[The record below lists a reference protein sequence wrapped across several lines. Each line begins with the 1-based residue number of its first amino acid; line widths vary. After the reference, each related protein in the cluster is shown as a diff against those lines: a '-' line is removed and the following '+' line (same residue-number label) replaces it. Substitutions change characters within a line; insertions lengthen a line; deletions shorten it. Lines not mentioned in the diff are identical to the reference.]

1 MRFSD
6 YPFLRYLLFFLAG
19 ICLSLLFPLEVSKL
33 VFLIA
38 IVLLWLI
45 YFLAA
50 RLKAD
55 LSILT
60 WLAYSQLIVLGWLL
74 PSFHQEV
81 QRETVLDGPYLA
93 QVQAYDLQKPNSREN
108 LLLAQYY
115 FDSSKWAKANQQVI
129 IYHQSAHEF
138 IPGQWVL
145 VSDKPEKIEAPRNP
159 NEFDYKGFL
168 SRKGITARQ
177 FIPEGKSKIISAGS
191 NRSFYFFADDLRESL
206 SDLLEKHIPQK
217 SSLPIAR
224 ALLLGQKNQLDRST
238 RQAYSE
244 AGVMHILAVSGLHV
258 GILVAVLLFL
268 IKPLKLSG
276 IARKSYLLVLVLVIW
291 TYATITGLSPSV
303 VRASVMF
310 TLIVLGQ
317 LRDRKPPIFNILAF
331 SAILMIAVNPGVI
344 TEVGFQLSYLA
355 VAGIVLLQPLIVRV
369 WYPKSRVLEYLWQ
382 LGAVSIAAQLATF
395 PLSVWY
401 FHSFPVWFLPAN
413 LLVIPITFLI
423 MQVGIPMLLIGW
435 IPFLGKALGWVV
447 GSLIQVELWILE
459 AFRLLPFRLNE
470 LTIQPVT
477 MLLVW
482 SLLLIWAAW
491 EYVPKKQL
499 AFWSVALLFFW
510 AMSGMLQLISNQKP
524 EVVIYRAE
532 EGWAIDYWTGVE
544 LKSWNQSISSEDAD
558 YVILPNRVKSN
569 WGNEPQELQV
579 FSTQEG
585 DLYFSELDLII
596 SEKRMVLG
604 QKSPQNIQMWDSQG
618 WIKHSDSKSLE
629 IPFNALRLTF

>member
-1 MRFSD
+1 MSF
-6 YPFLRYLLFFLAG
+6 
-19 ICLSLLFPLEVSKL
+19 LFPFGVSKL
-33 VFLIA
+33 VFLIS

-45 YFLAA
+45 YFLAV
-50 RLKAD
+50 RQKAN

-74 PSFHQEV
+74 PSFHREEQN
-81 QRETVLDGPYLA
+81 ETVLDGPYLA
-93 QVQAYDLQKPNSREN
+93 QVQAYDMPKPNSKEN

-115 FDSSKWAKANQQVI
+115 FDSSKWIKVNQQII
-129 IYHQSAHEF
+129 IYHQSAQEF

-168 SRKGITARQ
+168 LLKGITARQ
-177 FIPEGKSKIISAGS
+177 FIPEGKSQIISVET
-191 NRSFYFFADDLRESL
+191 NRLFYFFADDLRKSL
-206 SDLLEKHIPQK
+206 SDLLEKYISQK
-217 SSLPIAR
+217 SSLPIAK

-244 AGVMHILAVSGLHV
+244 SGVMHILAVSGLHV

-268 IKPLKLSG
+268 IRPLKLSVL
-276 IARKSYLLVLVLVIW
+276 ARKSYLLVLVLVIW

-369 WYPKSRVLEYLWQ
+369 WYPKSRILEYLWQ

-470 LTIQPVT
+470 LTIQPAT

-482 SLLLIWAAW
+482 SLLLVWAAW

-499 AFWSVALLFFW
+499 AFWSVVLLFVW
-510 AMSGMLQLISNQKP
+510 AMSGMLQLISNQNP
-524 EVVIYRAE
+524 EVVIYRAD

-544 LKSWNQSISSEDAD
+544 LKSYNQSISSEDAD
-558 YVILPNRVKSN
+558 YVILPNRAKSN
-569 WGNEPQELQV
+569 WGNYPQELQV

-585 DLYFSELDLII
+585 DLYFSELDLTING
-596 SEKRMVLG
+596 KRMVLG

-629 IPFNALRLTF
+629 IPFNAIRLTF

>member
-19 ICLSLLFPLEVSKL
+19 TCLSLLFPLEVSKL
-33 VFLIA
+33 VFLISIA
-38 IVLLWLI
+38 ILWLI
-45 YFLAA
+45 YFLAV

-74 PSFHQEV
+74 PSFHREV
-81 QRETVLDGPYLA
+81 QKETVLDGPYLA
-93 QVQAYDLQKPNSREN
+93 QVQAYDIPKPNSKEN
-108 LLLAQYY
+108 LLLAKYY
-115 FDSSKWAKANQQVI
+115 FDSSKWIKANQKII
-129 IYHQSAHEF
+129 IYHQSSSEF
-138 IPGQWVL
+138 IPGLWVL

-168 SRKGITARQ
+168 LRKGITARQ
-177 FIPEGKSKIISAGS
+177 FIPEGKSQIISVET
-191 NRSFYFFADDLRESL
+191 NRSFYFFADDLRKNL
-206 SDLLEKHIPQK
+206 SDLLEKRIPQK
-217 SSLPIAR
+217 SSLPVAK

-268 IKPLKLSG
+268 IRPLKLSG
-276 IARKSYLLVLVLVIW
+276 LARKSYLLVLVLVIW

-331 SAILMIAVNPGVI
+331 SAILMIAVNPAVI

-369 WYPKSRVLEYLWQ
+369 WYPKSRILEYLWQ

-499 AFWSVALLFFW
+499 TFWSVALLFVW
-510 AMSGMLQLISNQKP
+510 AMSGMLQLIFNQNP

-544 LKSWNQSISSEDAD
+544 LKSYNQSISSEDAD

-569 WGNEPQELQV
+569 WGNDPQELHV

-585 DLYFSELDLII
+585 DLYFSELDLTIN
-596 SEKRMVLG
+596 EKRMVLG
-604 QKSPQNIQMWDSQG
+604 QRSPQNVQMWDSQG
-618 WIKHSDSKSLE
+618 WINLPISKSFE
-629 IPFNALRLTF
+629 FPSTALRLTF

>member
-1 MRFSD
+1 
-6 YPFLRYLLFFLAG
+6 
-19 ICLSLLFPLEVSKL
+19 
-33 VFLIA
+33 
-38 IVLLWLI
+38 
-45 YFLAA
+45 LAA

-60 WLAYSQLIVLGWLL
+60 WLAYSQLIVLGWLF

-81 QRETVLDGPYLA
+81 QKETVLDGPYLA
-93 QVQAYDLQKPNSREN
+93 QVQAYDLQKPNSKEN
-108 LLLAQYY
+108 LLLAKYY
-115 FDSSKWAKANQQVI
+115 FDSSKWTKANQQVI

-276 IARKSYLLVLVLVIW
+276 IARKSCLLVLVLVIW

-331 SAILMIAVNPGVI
+331 SAILMIALNPGVI

-369 WYPKSRVLEYLWQ
+369 WYPKSRILEYLWQ

-435 IPFLGKALGWVV
+435 MPFLGKALGWVV

-499 AFWSVALLFFW
+499 AFWSVALLFVW

-579 FSTQEG
+579 FSTQKG
-585 DLYFSELDLII
+585 DLYFSELDLTI

-618 WIKHSDSKSLE
+618 WIKYSDSKSLE
-629 IPFNALRLTF
+629 IPFSALRLTF

>member
-19 ICLSLLFPLEVSKL
+19 ICLSFLFPFGVSKL
-33 VFLIA
+33 VFLIS

-45 YFLAA
+45 YFLAV
-50 RLKAD
+50 RQKAN

-74 PSFHQEV
+74 PSFHREEQK
-81 QRETVLDGPYLA
+81 ETVLDGPYLA
-93 QVQAYDLQKPNSREN
+93 QVQAYDLQKPNSKEN

-115 FDSSKWAKANQQVI
+115 FDSSKWIKVNQQII
-129 IYHQSAHEF
+129 IYHQSASEF

-145 VSDKPEKIEAPRNP
+145 VSDKPEQIEAPRNP

-168 SRKGITARQ
+168 LLKGITARQ
-177 FIPEGKSKIISAGS
+177 FIPEGKSQIISIET
-191 NRSFYFFADDLRESL
+191 NRPFYFFADDLRKSL
-206 SDLLEKHIPQK
+206 SDLLEKHIPQN
-217 SSLPIAR
+217 SSLPIAK
-224 ALLLGQKNQLDRST
+224 ALLLGQKNHLDHST

-244 AGVMHILAVSGLHV
+244 SGVMHILAVSGLHV

-268 IKPLKLSG
+268 IRPLKLSG
-276 IARKSYLLVLVLVIW
+276 LARKSYLLVLVLVIW

-355 VAGIVLLQPLIVRV
+355 VAGIILLQPLIVRV
-369 WYPKSRVLEYLWQ
+369 WYPKSRILEYLWQ

-482 SLLLIWAAW
+482 SLLLVWAAW

-499 AFWSVALLFFW
+499 AFWSVALLFVW

-544 LKSWNQSISSEDAD
+544 LKSYNQSISSEDAD

-569 WGNEPQELQV
+569 WGNDPQELQV

-585 DLYFSELDLII
+585 DLYFSELDLTIN
-596 SEKRMVLG
+596 EKRMVLG

-629 IPFNALRLTF
+629 IPFTALRLTF